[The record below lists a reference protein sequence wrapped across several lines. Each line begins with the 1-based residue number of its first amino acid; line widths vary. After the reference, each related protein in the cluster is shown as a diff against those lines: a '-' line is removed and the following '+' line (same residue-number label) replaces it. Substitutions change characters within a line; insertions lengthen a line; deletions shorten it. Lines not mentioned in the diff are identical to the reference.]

1 MVKANGK
8 LWISI
13 GVCGLLGTVGYSAIY
28 LPFYSDLSQLAVQ
41 RTNKLKDGSRGS
53 MWSNIDKSIKDGK
66 NNNN

>member
-1 MVKANGK
+1 MVKANSK
-8 LWISI
+8 LCISI

-28 LPFYSDLSQLAVQ
+28 LPFYSDLSQLAAQ

-66 NNNN
+66 KQ